1 MRILQMVADGTLS
14 AEEAARLLDALPG
27 SGTLATDA
35 PVEGT
40 TAATGDGGLEHRLAR
55 SFAVDPGGRF
65 VVEADRG
72 SIEVHTS
79 EAQTLDV
86 EVIRT
91 ANTRDPVEAQ
101 ALFRMVELD
110 FDQQGNDVSVRARV
124 QNEERHGWHGAERR
138 LRVRFVVTV
147 PRRYNLDL
155 KTAGGHIE
163 IDDLEGE
170 VRSRTA
176 GGSVHIGHIQG
187 PVWGKTSGGDIALA
201 GCVGTADLKTS
212 GGSIRVGA
220 ADGDVVASTSGGSI
234 TIQRVTGRTVANTSG
249 GSITVDEALNTIQA
263 VTSGGS
269 VTAHL
274 ARQPSDHCRLETS
287 GGNVAVYLSEAVGLD
302 VHARTSGGQ
311 VVTDFPVTVQG
322 ELRKTA
328 LQAKVNGGGPELIAR
343 TSGGSVYLRKQ

>member
-1 MRILQMVADGTLS
+1 MDEARMRILQMVADGALS

-27 SGTLATDA
+27 SGTPVTDT

-55 SFAVDPGGRF
+55 SFSVDPGGRL

-72 SIEVHTS
+72 SIEVHSAET
-79 EAQTLDV
+79 QTLDV

-91 ANTRDPVEAQ
+91 ASAQDPAEAQ
-101 ALFRMVELD
+101 ALFRMVDLD
-110 FDQQGNDVSVRARV
+110 FDQQGNDVSIRARV
-124 QNEERHGWHGAERR
+124 QNEERR

-220 ADGDVVASTSGGSI
+220 VDGDVVASTSGGSI

-274 ARQPSDHCRLETS
+274 ARQPADHCRLETS